1 MTRLLVILAIA
12 VFLLAMVHSGRGRAH
27 AAQPEALEV
36 TLTLDR
42 SAYEPGMPIT
52 FAIRVR
58 NLGNQPVTLTF
69 PTGQRFDVVIRRDV
83 EVSRWSQDK
92 AFLQVVG
99 VETWAPGQEIVYS
112 DQWVP
117 MTGVG
122 PRAVGEPPLRPLEPV
137 LYTIHAEITSSG
149 VQPRSPAQLLI
160 VGRPVDLPVGC
171 SVLVSHFPVIAV
183 PALVAAALAPRDAL
197 ESLWRFHT
205 SLNRFE
211 GWAPIPGA
219 PADLR
224 GYLPGEAIVIC
235 LRAPARFYMPDG

>member
-1 MTRLLVILAIA
+1 MTRLPVVLAVAVAMLALVR
-12 VFLLAMVHSGRGRAH
+12 VGEGRAH

-42 SAYEPGMPIT
+42 SAYEPGMPIAFT
-52 FAIRVR
+52 IRVR
-58 NLGNQPVTLTF
+58 NLSTQPVTLTF
-69 PTGQRFDVVIRRDV
+69 PTSQRFDVVIRRDV
-83 EVSRWSQDK
+83 AVSRWSQDK
-92 AFLQVVG
+92 AFLQVQG
-99 VETWAPGQEIVYS
+99 SETWAPGQEVVYS

-122 PRAVGEPPLRPLEPV
+122 PHAVGEPPLRLLEPV
-137 LYTIHAEITSSG
+137 LYTIHAEITSAG
-149 VQPRSPAQLLI
+149 VQPRSPAQWLI
-160 VGRPVDLPVGC
+160 MGRPADLPAGC
-171 SVLVSHFPVIAV
+171 SVLVSRFPVIAV
-183 PALVAAALAPRDAL
+183 PALVAAALEPRSAL
-197 ESLWRFHT
+197 ESLWRFHAP
-205 SLNRFE
+205 LNRFE